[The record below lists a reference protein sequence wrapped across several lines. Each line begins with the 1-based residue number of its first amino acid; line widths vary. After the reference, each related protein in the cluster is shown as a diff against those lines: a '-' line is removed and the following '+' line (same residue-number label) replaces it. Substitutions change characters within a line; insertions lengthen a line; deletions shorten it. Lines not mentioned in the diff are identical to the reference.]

1 MGPEDP
7 LEDSV
12 ATHSSILAWRIPWT
26 EELVGS
32 TGSQRDAHEWK
43 LSMHT
48 TENLACT
55 HEGDGYPCNTVFYIL
70 FWLMGERRAI
80 LDTSCW
86 PAPIVTVFTQQAR
99 DVEFSQTPSMS
110 IPIILGYP
118 WNREVTWGEAA
129 LFRWE
134 QVLET
139 QMRTVGLQH
148 FQQMRKWIFFQ
159 IECGIPQ
166 YPLHWLFLIESD
178 GIW

>member
-1 MGPEDP
+1 MVKSLPANARNTRPRFDLWVRKTPWKTVWQPTPVFLPGESHGQRNWWGPPGHKE
-7 LEDSV
+7 
-12 ATHSSILAWRIPWT
+12 
-26 EELVGS
+26 
-32 TGSQRDAHEWK
+32 
-43 LSMHT
+43 MHM

-55 HEGDGYPCNTVFYIL
+55 HEGDGYPCKTVFYIL

-129 LFRWE
+129 LF
-134 QVLET
+134 
-139 QMRTVGLQH
+139 
-148 FQQMRKWIFFQ
+148 
-159 IECGIPQ
+159 
-166 YPLHWLFLIESD
+166 S
-178 GIW
+178 